1 MSIPT
6 TSRADLVGR
15 IEELA
20 RDHPDTVAFAV
31 AAPDGALESLT
42 YAQLLATSRRF
53 RDHLRRLGTGPET
66 LIVLDLDNDPLY
78 LSYLFGTWMHGGSV
92 LPISTTLPVADKQ
105 ALLGLVKDAIGPT
118 LVLDAAAGAQLR
130 ETLLAGGGAS
140 AGAPPTRP
148 PSTGDERSA
157 PYLYLTSGGSTGLPK
172 VVSYT
177 FRGVGRSSSP
187 HATGV
192 PEPGGVDGTRLVC
205 GDLYSTGKLTLALHV
220 VLTGCRV
227 ITMRDF
233 AVDTVTAVL
242 REHTVYSLCLSP
254 FHMGRILVH
263 PDLETSV
270 YRRLDRVS
278 HGGTQCPQWVKRG
291 WIGLVG
297 AKRVHEVYSSSEV
310 GGSARP
316 IMCDGQEWLRRPGT
330 VGRGQG
336 IRILDEQGKDVA
348 PGTIGEVFVAQSSGP
363 ANYYV
368 GSSELRVAADDPT
381 YVSVA
386 DLGWL
391 DEDGYLF
398 IADRLSEALRID
410 GQTVYPSM
418 LEEVIGEHPL
428 VADVAVVGVVDAGGR
443 LLLHAVVEPVSHA
456 AGRLDGNTV
465 LDHCRQRLD
474 EARVPRTVQFTER
487 LPRTREG
494 KMRRSV
500 VREIAAG

>member
-6 TSRADLVGR
+6 TTRADLVGR
-15 IEELA
+15 IAELA
-20 RDHPDTVAFAV
+20 RTCPDTVAFAV
-31 AAPDGALESLT
+31 AAPDGRLESLT
-42 YAQLLATSRRF
+42 YAELFATSCRF
-53 RDHLRRLGTGPET
+53 RDHLRELGAGPEM
-66 LIVLDLDNDPLY
+66 LVVLDLDNEPLY
-78 LSYLFGTWMHGGSV
+78 LSYLFGTWMHGGAV
-92 LPISTTLPVADKQ
+92 LPVSTTLPAPDKRS
-105 ALLGLVKDAIGPT
+105 LLGLVETAIGPT
-118 LVLDAAAGAQLR
+118 LVVDAAASAGLR
-130 ETLLAGGGAS
+130 ESLRTGPVTPPGESPGDGEGA
-140 AGAPPTRP
+140 T
-148 PSTGDERSA
+148 

-187 HATGV
+187 HATGGR
-192 PEPGGVDGTRLVC
+192 EPVGLDGTRLVC
-205 GDLYSTGKLTLALHV
+205 GDLHSTGKLTLALHV

-227 ITMRDF
+227 VTMRDF

-242 REHTVYSLCLSP
+242 REQTVYSLCLSP

-263 PDLETSV
+263 PDLDTAA
-270 YRRLDRVS
+270 YRRLGRVS
-278 HGGTQCPQWVKRG
+278 HGGTHCPQWVKRG

-330 VGRGQG
+330 VGLGQG
-336 IRILDEQGKDVA
+336 IRILDEQGADVK
-348 PGTIGEVFVAQSSGP
+348 PGTIGEVFVAQTTGR

-368 GSSELRVAADDPT
+368 GSSELRAAADDPT

-398 IADRLSEALRID
+398 IADRLSETLRID

-418 LEEVIGEHPL
+418 VEEAIGEHPL
-428 VADVAVVGVVDAGGR
+428 VADVAVVGVVDGTGQLR
-443 LLLHAVVEPVSHA
+443 LHAVVEPVPGA
-456 AGRLDGNTV
+456 AGRLDATAV

-474 EARVPRTVQFTER
+474 EVRFPRVVQFTER

-500 VREIAAG
+500 VREIAAR